1 MMSDVRC
8 QMSQFEKRSKST
20 LENWRPA
27 GRERARNQKSTKCT
41 ITKTLK
47 HEPFEKKS
55 LKLKNKK

>member
-1 MMSDVRC
+1 
-8 QMSQFEKRSKST
+8 MSQFEKRSKST

>member
-1 MMSDVRC
+1 M
-8 QMSQFEKRSKST
+8 
-20 LENWRPA
+20 ENWRPA

-55 LKLKNKK
+55 LKLKKQKVNSLPKTSRSKLKH